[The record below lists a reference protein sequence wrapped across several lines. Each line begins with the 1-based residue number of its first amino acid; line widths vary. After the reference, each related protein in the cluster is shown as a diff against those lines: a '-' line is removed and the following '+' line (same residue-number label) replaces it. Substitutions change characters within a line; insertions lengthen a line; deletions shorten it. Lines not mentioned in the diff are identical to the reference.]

1 MKRTSC
7 FVCGILL
14 LLSATVQAATVHLGG
29 MAFDPL
35 DNATQQRLSDVLFV
49 AEDSQQPVK
58 QTVSADTAG
67 HYFVVQFDGPI
78 LEEWRHSLEN
88 FGATV
93 LDYVPDFAFI
103 VHLDPQNA
111 TQLSSLAYVRWVGSY
126 RADYR
131 LSLEAKALATF
142 SVPEEQNPEEAEVT
156 RLRIDAFPGEDSAAI
171 SAAVTA
177 LGGTVQEVV
186 ESSWGI
192 RLAATVA
199 AEHIEELAH
208 ISGIKWVEVYKAP
221 RTSANVAA
229 DIIDLTNAR
238 FQTTGDGL
246 YGENQ
251 VIAVCDSGLDRGS
264 PTDIHPDF
272 LDGKGN
278 SRVAAIFRWGD
289 YSSSQDSAGH
299 GTHVAG
305 LVLGNGQ
312 QSGADPA
319 NNDFPEDSFAGMAPK
334 ARLIFQAVGNPDF
347 SSVSLPGLPAS
358 LTPLFQQALDASASI
373 HSNSWGEAGNGEYT
387 TLCEDVDQFCWD
399 HKEFLVLFAGGN
411 AGRDRDMDGMV
422 DRYGLDTPAT
432 AKNCLT
438 VGASE
443 SLRAAGGFAEM
454 VWGSFRDYAEP
465 INSDLTSDN
474 AQGMA
479 SFSSR
484 GPCLDGRIKPDLVAP
499 GTNILST
506 RSAVQQG
513 NGWGHYDDWYYY
525 AGGTSMATPIVA
537 GAAAV
542 LRGYLTRQ
550 VETFKVTPP
559 SSAMLKACLANAAT
573 GMEPGQYVDSGVV
586 EVSMTPGVVAGWGRL
601 NLENAVNPQAP
612 DFITY
617 VDNDTGLTTG
627 EEIHYAVSKVAA
639 DSPLRINLAWTDYP
653 SSAACNGGL
662 VNDLDLM
669 VTDQH
674 GQVYYPD
681 NALAQG
687 AMERE
692 SYYDLSQGVTLLS
705 ASQVA
710 LRLTPDSY
718 PKRLSSLVFAGWND
732 SWTHTPVTVEI
743 YHADSGGEPTGNTL
757 YSKTLANWGAG
768 STERQIITFEA
779 ALPVDID
786 ITQGDVLVV
795 FTFADAAATGL
806 LGTANDA
813 EGRAL
818 INTGGGWQASAVVPT
833 VIGTFFSTDDAE
845 TFDRVNNVLGVTI
858 DAPSGDYTVTVRGY
872 NVPQGPQPFA
882 LVIRG
887 THEPEPEWGRERYP
901 FWRQRR

>member
-1 MKRTSC
+1 M
-7 FVCGILL
+7 FL
-14 LLSATVQAATVHLGG
+14 LLSATAQAMTVHLGG
-29 MAFDPL
+29 MAFDPM
-35 DNATQQRLSDVLFV
+35 DNAAQQRWPAVT
-49 AEDSQQPVK
+49 APPEDSQRPVK
-58 QTVSADTAG
+58 QTVSADAAG
-67 HYFVVQFDGPI
+67 NYYIVQFDGPI
-78 LEEWRHSLEN
+78 QDAWRHALESL
-88 FGATV
+88 GATV

-111 TQLSSLAYVRWVGSY
+111 TQLDSLAHVRWFGPY
-126 RADYR
+126 RAEYR
-131 LSLEAKALATF
+131 LSLEARALATF
-142 SVPEEQNPEEAEVT
+142 SLPEESNTGASRGT
-156 RLRIDAFPGEDSAAI
+156 RLRIDVFPGEDSTAI
-171 SAAVTA
+171 CEAIRT
-177 LGGTVQEVV
+177 LGGTVAEVL

-192 RLAATVA
+192 RLDATIAAD
-199 AEHIEELAH
+199 HIDALAR
-208 ISGIKWVEVYKAP
+208 ISGIKWVEIYTAP
-221 RTSANVAA
+221 KTSANVAA
-229 DIIDLTNAR
+229 DIIGLTNVR
-238 FQTTGDGL
+238 FQTSAEGL

-251 VIAVCDSGLDRGS
+251 VVAVCDSGLDRGS

-272 LDGKGN
+272 LDGRGS

-289 YSSSQDSAGH
+289 YSSSQDLSGH

-312 QSGADPA
+312 QSGSDPA
-319 NNDFPEDSFAGMAPK
+319 RSDFSEDSFVGMAPK
-334 ARLIFQAVGNPDF
+334 ARLIFQAVGNPDLA
-347 SSVSLPGLPAS
+347 SVSLPGLPAS
-358 LTPLFQQALDASASI
+358 LTPLFQQALDASATI
-373 HSNSWGEAGNGEYT
+373 HSNSWGEAGSGEYT
-387 TLCEDVDQFCWD
+387 AECEDVDQFCWD

-422 DRYGLDTPAT
+422 DRYCLDSPAT

-443 SLRAAGGFAEM
+443 SLRAAGGFAES

-479 SFSSR
+479 PFSSR

-506 RSAVQQG
+506 RSAVQAG
-513 NGWGHYDDWYYY
+513 NGWGGYNDWYYY
-525 AGGTSMATPIVA
+525 SGGTSMATPIVA

-550 VETFKVTPP
+550 VEAFKVTPP

-586 EVSMTPGVVAGWGRL
+586 EVSTTPGVVAGWGRL
-601 NLENAVNPQAP
+601 NLENAVNPQTP

-627 EEIHYAVSKVAA
+627 EEVRYAVSKVA
-639 DSPLRINLAWTDYP
+639 DTGPLRINLAWTDYP
-653 SSAACNGGL
+653 ASAASNGGL

-681 NALAQG
+681 NALAQD
-687 AMERE
+687 AMEQE
-692 SYYDLSQGVTLLS
+692 SYYDLSQGLTVLS
-705 ASQVA
+705 AGQVA

-732 SWTHTPVTVEI
+732 SWMHTPVTVEV
-743 YHADSGGEPTGNTL
+743 YKAGSGGEPTGTAL
-757 YSKTLANWGAG
+757 YSRTVRNWGAD
-768 STERQIITFEA
+768 SAEQEILKFEA

-786 ITQGDVLVV
+786 VTQGDVVVV

-806 LGTANDA
+806 LGTPADSG
-813 EGRAL
+813 GRAL
-818 INTGGGWQASAVVPT
+818 VNNGSGWQVSSTVPT
-833 VIGTFFSTDDAE
+833 VAGVFFSTDEAE
-845 TFDRVNNVLGVTI
+845 TFDRVNNLLGVTI

-872 NVPQGPQPFA
+872 NVPRGPQPFA

-887 THEPEPEWGRERYP
+887 TQEPEPQWGRDVYP